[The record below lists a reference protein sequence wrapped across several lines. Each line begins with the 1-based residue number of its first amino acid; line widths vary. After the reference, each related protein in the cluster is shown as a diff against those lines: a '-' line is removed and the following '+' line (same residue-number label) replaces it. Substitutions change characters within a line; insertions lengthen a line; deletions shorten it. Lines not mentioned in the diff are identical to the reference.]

1 MQEPGS
7 FYLLNVFTG
16 QKALGNPCCVLF
28 LEDLQD
34 GPKLHGIAKNFN
46 QPATAF
52 VRNRGNDEV
61 DIRWF
66 APESE
71 IDLCGHGA
79 LAATQVILSGNP
91 SQDSVVMHY
100 GNGQLEGKREG
111 GLVSILGDAIP
122 CSEASIPDW
131 LTGGFGEDVIGYFP
145 SANKHIVVLRE
156 ESAVVSMQPNW
167 KPLIASGVFSFAV
180 TARSEREGV
189 DFVSRVFLPQ
199 LDMKEDQATG
209 SAHMVLAPYWSKV
222 LGKNQLN
229 AFQASARGGRM
240 TCTVKGD
247 RVKLTAACTPFGEG
261 RMIEEE

>member
-1 MQEPGS
+1 MLEPGT
-7 FYLLNVFTG
+7 FHLLNVFTG
-16 QKALGNPCCVLF
+16 QNALGNPCCVLF
-28 LEDLQD
+28 LDDLQD
-34 GPKLHGIAKNFN
+34 SHRLHGIAKNFN

-52 VRNRGNDEV
+52 VRNRGEGEV

-79 LAATQVILSGNP
+79 LAATKVILAGNP
-91 SQDSVVMHY
+91 AQDSLVMHY
-100 GNGQLEGKREG
+100 GDGQLEGRREG
-111 GLVSILGDAIP
+111 RQVSISGDAIP
-122 CSEASIPDW
+122 CNEAAIPDW
-131 LTGGFGEDVIGYFP
+131 LTGGFGESVIGYYP
-145 SANKHIVVLRE
+145 SVNKHVVVVRE
-156 ESAVVSMQPNW
+156 ENAVVSMQPNW

-180 TARSEREGV
+180 TARSKNEEV

-222 LGKNQLN
+222 LEKDQLN

-240 TCTVKGD
+240 KCEVMDD
-247 RVKLTAACTPFGEG
+247 RVKLTAACTRFGEG
-261 RMIEEE
+261 RMKEEA